1 LPAAKR
7 DVHDFWNAASCGE
20 IYAQGT
26 TARDQ
31 LAAQALARYALEPY
45 LSDFARFEDGY
56 GHDVLEIGVGMGA
69 DHLRW
74 RQASPRTL
82 TGVDLT
88 SRALNFTRARLLLEH
103 EAPRLLQGDAE
114 RLPFADDSFDLVY
127 SWGVLHHTPDT
138 PHAVREVRRVLRP
151 GGRSRIMIYHRR
163 SIVGALL
170 WLRYAVLTGRIGRS
184 LDEVY
189 SEHLESPGT
198 KAYSVDAA
206 RRLFDGF
213 SDVAVRVQL
222 SFADLL
228 LGEAGRRHGS
238 GGMQVARALWPR
250 WLLRRAAANSGLY
263 LFIDARK

>member
-1 LPAAKR
+1 M
-7 DVHDFWNAASCGE
+7 H
-20 IYAQGT
+20 
-26 TARDQ
+26 
-31 LAAQALARYALEPY
+31 
-45 LSDFARFEDGY
+45 
-56 GHDVLEIGVGMGA
+56 
-69 DHLRW
+69 
-74 RQASPRTL
+74 
-82 TGVDLT
+82 
-88 SRALNFTRARLLLEH
+88 FTRARLLLER
-103 EAPRLLQGDAE
+103 EPPRLLQGDAE
-114 RLPFADDSFDLVY
+114 RLPFADNSFDLVY

-138 PHAVREVRRVLRP
+138 PHAIREVRRVLRP

-170 WLRYAVLTGRIGRS
+170 WLRYAVLTGRIRRS

-238 GGMQVARALWPR
+238 GGMQLARALWPR